1 MFAVVADF
9 CGTVAW
15 YGLYADMETAKK
27 VAEKVNGRIVIWG
40 T

>member
-27 VAEKVNGRIVIWG
+27 LPKK
-40 T
+40 